1 MMSRG
6 TMRFA
11 LNDKQWNKITGRI
24 KLPEAAR
31 GEIEREIIW
40 YLEIC
45 STWHRPPGEV
55 GKRLNQVSAAASK
68 LAALLKGLETQ
79 ERLELAEVWPVDV
92 DRLSNFSRVDQAILD
107 AKAISTV
114 CKAAREQISKLNQT
128 TRVDGLIERLDRIL
142 LDRAN
147 LRVSQA
153 QGTISFLIA
162 VFDIAKIDLSESS
175 IRSYVKRLR
184 GNGISRKKELSKSTS
199 VSRR

>member
-1 MMSRG
+1 VTPRG
-6 TMRFA
+6 TVKFV
-11 LNDKQWNKITGRI
+11 LNDKQWKNITGRI

-45 STWHRPPGEV
+45 STWHRPPSEV
-55 GKRLNQVSAAASK
+55 GKRLDQVSAAASK
-68 LAALLKGLETQ
+68 LAGLLAGLEDQ
-79 ERLELAEVWPVDV
+79 ERLELAEVWPVDASRV
-92 DRLSNFSRVDQAILD
+92 SILSRVDQAILD
-107 AKAISTV
+107 AKSVSIV
-114 CKAAREQISKLNQT
+114 CKAAREQISKLNQA

-142 LDRAN
+142 LEHAT

-175 IRSYVKRLR
+175 IRSYVKRFR
-184 GNGISRKKELSKSTS
+184 GNGISREKELSKSTS
-199 VSRR
+199 DSRR